1 MGRQQKDLVVVSTSI
16 FKQKKSYNMPS
27 IACGNLQEERH
38 LKEFKEQIT
47 HIFCIVSALVVLSF
61 GVGWQ
66 EIVLACEDGSILT
79 LDRHA
84 DDQEGLWSRG
94 EAAQYT
100 HEILQSVR
108 DPCLLTPEG

>member
-1 MGRQQKDLVVVSTSI
+1 
-16 FKQKKSYNMPS
+16 MPS
-27 IACGNLQEERH
+27 LACGNLQEERH
-38 LKEFKEQIT
+38 LKELKQQTTQI
-47 HIFCIVSALVVLSF
+47 FYIVSVLAVLSF
-61 GVGWQ
+61 GLGWQ
-66 EIVLACEDGSILT
+66 EIVLAGEAESILT

>member
-1 MGRQQKDLVVVSTSI
+1 
-16 FKQKKSYNMPS
+16 MPF
-27 IACGNLQEERH
+27 ILCGNLQEERH
-38 LKEFKEQIT
+38 LKEFKQQTTQI
-47 HIFCIVSALVVLSF
+47 FYIVGALAVPSF
-61 GVGWQ
+61 ASWRQ
-66 EIVLACEDGSILT
+66 EIVLAGVEESILT

>member
-1 MGRQQKDLVVVSTSI
+1 
-16 FKQKKSYNMPS
+16 MPS

-38 LKEFKEQIT
+38 LKELKQQTTQI
-47 HIFCIVSALVVLSF
+47 FYIVSVLAVLSF
-61 GVGWQ
+61 GLGWQ
-66 EIVLACEDGSILT
+66 EIVLAGEEESILT